1 MVVHSHD
8 VFAVN
13 LEASVSMFVCN
24 VCLYVHDMTTVNTEH
39 DMNMI
44 AALLNMPSREEGA
57 ARGGDMHCHLPAS
70 RPCTPDNLL
79 NRTEAG
85 INTINHHGV
94 ICGKK

>member
-1 MVVHSHD
+1 
-8 VFAVN
+8 
-13 LEASVSMFVCN
+13 
-24 VCLYVHDMTTVNTEH
+24 MTTVNTEH